1 MILNIN
7 IYFFLK
13 DYKYK
18 LLYIIDMYIHDRD
31 NFNLF
36 FIFLVATIHR

>member
-18 LLYIIDMYIHDRD
+18 LLYIDMYIHDRD